1 MSDTIAAC
9 EAAAHE
15 RGLAP
20 ALELAL
26 REAGPGV
33 PSGRIGALPAAA
45 VPAGAAVLPHRLAER
60 EGVRFVRLP
69 LPAPGPQ
76 PPAAAPPADPA
87 PSSDAAPA
95 GPPADAV
102 SAEVPSSA
110 ASFGALLGAVRIGLA
125 RRLLDDAV
133 AHLSGRTS
141 GGEPL
146 TRKQLVLGTVADVHT
161 GLAAVRELLRV
172 AGGSPAAVADAHER
186 LTALDWE
193 AAKLLGAAGFLADG
207 PARAGYVGWLVAAS
221 WLDGDASPAVPGRP
235 VPQEARP

>member
-20 ALELAL
+20 GLALAL
-26 REAGPGV
+26 REAGPTAPPG
-33 PSGRIGALPAAA
+33 SIGALPVDA
-45 VPAGAAVLPHRLAER
+45 VPAGAEVVPHRLAEL
-60 EGVRFVRLP
+60 EDVRFVRWP
-69 LPAPGPQ
+69 RSPATPAPGP
-76 PPAAAPPADPA
+76 APRT
-87 PSSDAAPA
+87 
-95 GPPADAV
+95 
-102 SAEVPSSA
+102 A
-110 ASFGALLGAVRIGLA
+110 ASFGALLGAVRAGLA

-133 AHLSGRTS
+133 AQLSARTS

-161 GLAAVRELLRV
+161 GLAAALRLLRV
-172 AGGSPAAVADAHER
+172 AGRGPAVVADAHQR

-193 AAKLLGAAGFLADG
+193 AAKLLGASGFLAGG

-221 WLDGDASPAVPGRP
+221 WLDLE
-235 VPQEARP
+235 EARP